1 MRPFERCLT
10 ACVALGV
17 VVAMAGNAQAQW
29 LAGLPEGLAFTF
41 TPGATQYQFDDK
53 RMLDDATGYQVGI
66 GVEFNPMWTAE
77 IVYGDVSADGDAGG
91 MDTDL
96 TRWQID
102 GIRTL
107 WAGGFPVDPY
117 IVVGMGRQKFESD
130 ADTEREIVGH
140 YGLGVKYVLT
150 ENLSLRADV
159 RDYDSTYTEDDDI
172 VGFLG
177 VGFRLPVGQRQEEE
191 PQRRSGPNDS
201 DGDGV
206 VDSQDACPGTPRGV
220 AVNSRGCPLDGD
232 NDGVP
237 NYKDQCPRTPE
248 GAKVD
253 EQGCQIILREEV
265 SIRMNVL
272 FEVNDDTVPKRFYDE
287 IRKVAD
293 FLEQYPDTTA
303 TIEGHT
309 DITGSAE
316 HNKQL
321 SQARAESV
329 RQVLINEFGIE
340 SARLEAVGHG
350 EDRPVA
356 DNDTAEGRTKNR
368 RVVAVIRATD
378 EKALERD
385 NAS

>member
-1 MRPFERCLT
+1 MRPFKRCLV
-10 ACVALGV
+10 AFAALGAV
-17 VVAMAGNAQAQW
+17 LATAGNAQAQM

-41 TPGATQYQFDDK
+41 TPGATQHQFDDK

-66 GVEFNPMWTAE
+66 GVEFNAMWTAE
-77 IVYGDVSADGDAGG
+77 VVYGDVSADGDTGG
-91 MDTDL
+91 ADTDL

-107 WAGGFPVDPY
+107 WAGGFPLDPY
-117 IVVGMGRQKFESD
+117 VVVGMGRQKFESD
-130 ADTEREIVGH
+130 AGAEREIVGH
-140 YGLGVKYVLT
+140 YGLGVKYILT

-177 VGFRLPVGQRQEEE
+177 VGFRLPVGQQQEQA
-191 PQRRSGPNDS
+191 PQRRTGPDDS

-206 VDSQDACPGTPRGV
+206 VDPQDACPGTPRGV

-272 FEVNDDTVPKRFYDE
+272 FEVNDDTVRRGFYDE

-293 FLEQYPDTTA
+293 FLDQYPGTTA

-309 DITGSAE
+309 DSTGSADY
-316 HNKQL
+316 NKQL
-321 SQARAESV
+321 SQARAEAV
-329 RQVLINEFGIE
+329 RQVLIDEFDIE
-340 SARLEAVGHG
+340 PERLEAVGHG

-356 DNDTAEGRTKNR
+356 DNDTAEGRERNR

-378 EKALERD
+378 ERALERD